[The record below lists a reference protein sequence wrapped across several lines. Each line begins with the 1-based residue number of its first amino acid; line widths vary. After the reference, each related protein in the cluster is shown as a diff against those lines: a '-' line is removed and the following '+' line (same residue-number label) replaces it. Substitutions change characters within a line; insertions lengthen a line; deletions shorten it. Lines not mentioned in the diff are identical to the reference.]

1 MIGIN
6 TAVIM
11 GAQGICFAVASNT
24 AQYVLGELILHGRVR
39 RAYIGVSA
47 QTVPMP
53 RRFAL
58 KHGIDNR
65 LGAMIANIEK
75 ASPAE
80 KGGLLPRDIVVS
92 LDGVSVTGI
101 DDMIRL
107 LNGERIGQAVD
118 LRVLRG
124 VELLTLSIE
133 PTERSNGRS
142 AD

>member
-1 MIGIN
+1 
-6 TAVIM
+6 
-11 GAQGICFAVASNT
+11 
-24 AQYVLGELILHGRVR
+24 VLGELILHGRVR

-80 KGGLLPRDIVVS
+80 KGGLLSRDIVVS